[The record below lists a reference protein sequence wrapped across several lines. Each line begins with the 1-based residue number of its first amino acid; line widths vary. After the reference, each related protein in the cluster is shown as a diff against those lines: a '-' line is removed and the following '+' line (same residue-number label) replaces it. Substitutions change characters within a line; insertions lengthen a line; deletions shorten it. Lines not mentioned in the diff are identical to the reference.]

1 MSGPRTLRAV
11 GVKCPVCG
19 AESEDARCYTQDDE
33 PRSPHVERVR
43 LATELRRADR
53 ADLAR
58 ESSALAAVQA
68 ELERERTKNKSLVEL
83 AEALRRERDDAR
95 ARIDRFTNSLLAVV
109 GDRLAED

>member
-53 ADLAR
+53 ADVAR

-68 ELERERTKNKSLVEL
+68 ELELQRTKNKHLVDL
-83 AEALRRERDDAR
+83 AGQLRRERDEAR
-95 ARIDRFTNSLLAVV
+95 ARIEEFTNSLLAVV
-109 GDRLAED
+109 GGGVED